1 MTAGTRS
8 SKFLTESDYQSAA
21 GQLNCSLAAIKAVAE
36 VESRGDGFLPSGHP
50 KVLFERHVMY
60 QRVRTKFGAAKAD
73 SYAAKHPD
81 IINKTAGGY
90 GTESAQPGRMDRA
103 AKLIDRDCA
112 LESASWGKF
121 QIMGYHWRSLGFA
134 SLQSF
139 INSMYANEAGHLF
152 AFQRFILVDPSLHK
166 ALQDRDW
173 ATFARLYN
181 GPAFQANNYHIKL
194 SDAYAKHAKQYAASA

>member
-8 SKFLTESDYQSAA
+8 SKLLTESDYKSAA
-21 GQLNCSLAAIKAVAE
+21 GQLNCSLATIKAVAE

-60 QRVRTKFGAAKAD
+60 QRVRAKFGAAKAD
-73 SYAAKHPD
+73 AIAAKHQD
-81 IINKTAGGY
+81 LINQKPGGY
-90 GTESAQPGRMDRA
+90 GIESAQPGRMDRA

-134 SLQSF
+134 TLQSF

-152 AFQRFILVDPSLHK
+152 AFQRFILVDPTLHK

-173 ATFARLYN
+173 ATFARFYN
-181 GPAFQANNYHIKL
+181 GPAYRANKYDTKMA
-194 SDAYAKHAKQYAASA
+194 DAYDKFSKREAA